1 MLTSGDGRGSAGSRL
16 FSIAL
21 LRGALTHEFPID
33 SREDSLLAL
42 AESRVSFSR
51 LRHRHD
57 RLRIRLVTRRIAEVP
72 GKGVRR
78 EPQYPL
84 QLGDPPRLRH
94 GLACKPLGDRRLG
107 DTQRSGKTSL
117 RQAALGT
124 GALER
129 PHEVLP
135 LIGRL
140 HALVLSAGQSYLNRM
155 PDQPITGRFPAF
167 DNFVAVRRPLVT
179 YTHLCKSG
187 KARSGSRRLPQ
198 GEAS

>member
-117 RQAALGT
+117 GQAALGT
-124 GALER
+124 GALE
-129 PHEVLP
+129 
-135 LIGRL
+135 
-140 HALVLSAGQSYLNRM
+140 LSAGQSYLNRM